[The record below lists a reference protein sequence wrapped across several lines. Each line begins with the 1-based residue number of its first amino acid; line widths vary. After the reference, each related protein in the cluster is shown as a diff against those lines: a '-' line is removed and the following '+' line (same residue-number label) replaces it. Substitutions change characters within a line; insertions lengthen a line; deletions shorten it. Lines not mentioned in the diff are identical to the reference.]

1 MDDENKL
8 DLQKLYYIL
17 DQHKGLVAAVFFVVF
32 SLAVYLAITLP
43 DIYRSTAL
51 ILFVPQ
57 ELPDS
62 YVQPMVTTTMQERV
76 DAITRDILSR
86 SRLEGIIREFN
97 LYRGQD
103 PLSISDRVRK
113 MRKIIDVD
121 AEDGENTFELSFDS
135 RSPVKAQQ
143 VTARLAA
150 VFVDEALK
158 LREERATETTAFI
171 QVEVDRLKREVE
183 RQEAKVN
190 LYKAKY
196 RYDLP
201 EQLQANLIG
210 LEQVRSELQNNVL
223 RLSSLRDSK
232 ANLNKELVA
241 TRDTGGEKGLT
252 RKTQADKLKTEL
264 ETLLSRYSNRHP
276 DVIRLKQE
284 IKAFEAGEKA
294 EGQPNELP
302 PTAVHLERDP
312 VENMLLKQIRDLETE
327 TKSLQAKNKILR
339 NKIAVYQARVDNT
352 SARAIQ
358 VSKITRTYEVTQQKY
373 EDLLGKLLESKLS
386 ESMEKKRKATRFQ
399 ILDPANFPSSPA
411 RPNRPMIVVIGFI
424 AALAAGFG
432 LSILMENINTT
443 FKNADEL
450 NAEIDL
456 PLLASIPAIKT
467 RGMILEK
474 RRQQAVAVM
483 LCLGTI
489 GLGAALI
496 RYYSQ
501 YIY

>member
-8 DLQKLYYIL
+8 DIQKLIYTL
-17 DQHKGLVAAVFFVVF
+17 DQHKGLVIAVFTVIF
-32 SLAVYLAITLP
+32 SLTVYFAATLP

-62 YVQPMVTTTMQERV
+62 YVQSTVTITMQERV
-76 DAITRDILSR
+76 NAITRDILSR

-97 LYRGQD
+97 LFSGQG
-103 PLSISDRVRK
+103 PLSIDDRVRK

-121 AEDGENTFELSFDS
+121 AEEGENTFELSFDS
-135 RSPVKAQQ
+135 RSPIKAQE
-143 VTARLAA
+143 VTARLAS
-150 VFVDEALK
+150 VFVDETLK

-171 QVEVDRLKREVE
+171 KAEGDRLKKEVE
-183 RQEAKVN
+183 KQESKLN

-196 RYDLP
+196 RYELP

-210 LEQVRSELQNNVL
+210 LEQLRTELQNNLL

-232 ANLNKELVA
+232 ANLEKELVA

-252 RKTQADKLKTEL
+252 RMTQADKLRTEL
-264 ETLLSRYSNRHP
+264 ETLLSRYSDRHP

-284 IKAFEAGEKA
+284 IKAIEAA
-294 EGQPNELP
+294 EQTQAQPEEP
-302 PTAVHLERDP
+302 SPAMVHLERDP
-312 VENMLLKQIRDLETE
+312 VKKMLLKQLQDLQTE

-339 NKIAVYQARVDNT
+339 NKIILFQARVDNT
-352 SARAIQ
+352 STRAIQ
-358 VSKITRTYEVTQQKY
+358 LAKINREFEVTQNKY
-373 EDLLGKLLESKLS
+373 EDLLGKLLESRLS

-411 RPNRPMIVVIGFI
+411 RPDRPLIIVLGFI

-432 LSILMENINTT
+432 LSILSENINTT